1 MKKYVNTILSVMLL
15 VSMAFGMFGCSEKA
29 GVVDP
34 QMYDKAVS
42 AMESGNYEEA
52 YDLFIKL
59 DPDYQDVK
67 EYLSHFYFVPVSGS
81 MESVTLFKK
90 TVQISTEITY
100 NENGLPITIVQ
111 KDGNCQEDWADTY
124 EYDAKGR
131 VIVNSYKSNGNNHS
145 TEYTYNELD
154 QLVKITEIDR
164 AGGVTVTENTFDE
177 KGNKVKSVTTYSSG
191 DVRTTVY
198 SYDEFGRLISGNNDR
213 ESYNYSYDEAGNLVR
228 EEIVD
233 YDGNT
238 TVKTYEYDSEGRL
251 IKESYDSGSLIVREY
266 LYDKNGNLYKKI
278 ATSAYGNATLETT
291 FDANGR
297 PKKRTNIDYNGDY
310 FTYRFNY
317 DKYGC
322 MTYCPFRGNRTGK
335 REYKIEYKLVYIP
348 YDEIP
353 SEALRV
359 INILDAFV

>member
-1 MKKYVNTILSVMLL
+1 MKKYVNIILSVMLL

-34 QMYDKAVS
+34 EMYDKAVS

-67 EYLSHFYFVPVSGS
+67 EYLSHLYFVPVSGS
-81 MESVTLFKK
+81 MEFIDAGKRSVHST
-90 TVQISTEITY
+90 TEITY
-100 NENGLPITIVQ
+100 GENGLPILIVE
-111 KDGNCQEDWADTY
+111 KNRSGAENWAHTY

-131 VIVNSYKSNGNNHS
+131 VIVNSYKSNGNNRS

-154 QLVKITEIDR
+154 QLVKITEIDGE
-164 AGGVTVTENTFDE
+164 GGVTVTKNSFDE
-177 KGNKVKSVTTYSSG
+177 KGNMVKTVKTYNSEVIG
-191 DVRTTVY
+191 TTVY
-198 SYDEFGRLISGNNDR
+198 SYDESGRLISSESDY
-213 ESYNYSYDEAGNLVR
+213 ESYNYSYDQAGNLVR
-228 EEIVD
+228 EELMSN
-233 YDGNT
+233 GT
-238 TVKTYEYDSEGRL
+238 TRVSTYEYDSEGRL

-266 LYDKNGNLYKKI
+266 LYDKNGNLCKKTNI
-278 ATSAYGNATLETT
+278 SKAGTARLETV

-297 PKKRTNIDYNGDY
+297 PKKRTNIGNNGDY
-310 FTYRFNY
+310 FTYRFKY

-322 MTYCPFRGNRTGK
+322 MTYCSFRGNNIRK

>member
-90 TVQISTEITY
+90 TVQSSTEITY

-111 KDGNCQEDWADTY
+111 KDGNGQEQSPHRL

-131 VIVNSYKSNGNNHS
+131 VIVDSSESGGEVYNK
-145 TEYTYNELD
+145 EYTYNELD
-154 QLVKITEIDR
+154 QLVRMSER
-164 AGGVTVTENTFDE
+164 GVVTENTFDE

-198 SYDEFGRLISGNNDR
+198 SYDEFGRLISSESEY

-228 EEIVD
+228 EEKV
-233 YDGNT
+233 YDDNA
-238 TVKTYEYDSEGRL
+238 TVRICEYDSEGRL
-251 IKESYDSGSLIVREY
+251 VKEKFDGSAINSREY
-266 LYDKNGNLYKKI
+266 VYDKNGNLCKDIISYEEHGI
-278 ATSAYGNATLETT
+278 QTLKTVFNT
-291 FDANGR
+291 NGR
-297 PKKRTNIDYNGDY
+297 PMKRRYIDFYGKGY
-310 FTYRFNY
+310 TYRFRY

-322 MTYCPFRGNRTGK
+322 MNNCIFDFNK
-335 REYKIEYKLVYIP
+335 SLDFEYRRYKLEYKLVYIP

-353 SEALRV
+353 SEALRI
-359 INILDAFV
+359 INIMDSFV